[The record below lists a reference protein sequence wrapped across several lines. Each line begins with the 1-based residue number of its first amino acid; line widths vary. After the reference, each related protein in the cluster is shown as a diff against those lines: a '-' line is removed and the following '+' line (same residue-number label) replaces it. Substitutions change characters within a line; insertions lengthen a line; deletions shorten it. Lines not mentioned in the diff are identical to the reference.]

1 VLPLCYPQKKPT
13 FVSRLIPLCR
23 REDLNLRTLLHRILV
38 CSLGIFSL
46 SHLGDFGY
54 YVHARQNEKFELYQT
69 LMETN
74 QEKYQ
79 EYIFKNPNVEDDF
92 KQWLEEKK

>member
-1 VLPLCYPQKKPT
+1 
-13 FVSRLIPLCR
+13 
-23 REDLNLRTLLHRILV
+23 
-38 CSLGIFSL
+38 
-46 SHLGDFGY
+46 
-54 YVHARQNEKFELYQT
+54 VHARQNEKFELYQT